1 MNYNEA
7 IEYIHSTPKFARILG
22 NDLLRALLDKL
33 NNPQNNLRFVHI
45 AGTNGKG
52 SCAVMLAEILKN
64 AGFKV
69 GLFTSPY
76 ITRFNER
83 IRINGEQ
90 ISDLR
95 LGEITELIKHTIE
108 EYNTPVSEFALDTAI
123 AFKYFADEN
132 CDIVVLETG
141 LGGRLDATN
150 VIETPCVSVIMSI
163 GFDHMQYLGETLQ
176 DITAEKCGIIKNSRP
191 TVVYPALPDEALRVI
206 KRFCIEKSSKLVIA
220 DFPDNL
226 NNQNSKNA
234 FRLNNKT
241 YELSLMGDF
250 QACNASTVISVINEL
265 NNQGFKIS
273 DSAVQCGL
281 LSAQNPARFERL
293 SCGLIIDGAHNAPA
307 AAALTESL
315 KKLNRPIILCVAMM
329 SDKDIS
335 GCVAELS
342 TVNPQVIVTEI
353 PMPRCQS
360 AEKLAEEFKKYNI
373 DPLIERDPIEAAQTA
388 LLKARL
394 TDGEAVVCGSLYLA
408 AEIRK
413 YFTDRN
419 GA

>member
-7 IEYIHSTPKFARILG
+7 IEYIHSTPKFARVLG

-64 AGFKV
+64 AGLRV

-90 ISDLR
+90 IDDFR
-95 LGEITELIKHTIE
+95 LAEITELIKHTIE
-108 EYNTPVSEFALDTAI
+108 KFDTPVSEFALDTAI
-123 AFKYFADEN
+123 AFKYFSDEK
-132 CDIVVLETG
+132 CDIVILETG

-150 VIETPCVSVIMSI
+150 VIEPPCVSVIMSI
-163 GFDHMQYLGETLQ
+163 GFDHMQYLGDTIR
-176 DITAEKCGIIKNSRP
+176 DITAEKCGIIKNNRP
-191 TVVYPALPDEALRVI
+191 TVVYPALPDEALIVI
-206 KRFCIEKSSKLVIA
+206 KNFCGDKSSKLVIA
-220 DFPDNL
+220 DTPYEI
-226 NNQNSKNA
+226 NNKNGKNV
-234 FRLNNKT
+234 FMIKEKT

-250 QACNASTVISVINEL
+250 QTYNASTVISVIEEL
-265 NNQGFKIS
+265 NDQGFCIS
-273 DSAVQCGL
+273 DSAVRRGL
-281 LSAQNPARFERL
+281 LSAKNPARFERL
-293 SCGLIIDGAHNAPA
+293 SCGLIIDGAHNTPA

-315 KKLNRPIILCVAMM
+315 KNLGRPIILCFAMM

-335 GCVAELS
+335 ECIAELS

-353 PMPRCQS
+353 SIPRCRS
-360 AEKLAEEFKKYNI
+360 AENLAEEFRKHNI
-373 DPLIERDPIEAAQTA
+373 EPLIEKDPIEAAQTA
-388 LLKARL
+388 LMKARL

-408 AEIRK
+408 SEIRK
-413 YFTDRN
+413 YFAD
-419 GA
+419 